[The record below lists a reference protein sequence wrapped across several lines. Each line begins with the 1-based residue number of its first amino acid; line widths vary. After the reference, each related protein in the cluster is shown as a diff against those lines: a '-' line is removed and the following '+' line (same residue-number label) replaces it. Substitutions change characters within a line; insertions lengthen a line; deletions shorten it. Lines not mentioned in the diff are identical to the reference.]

1 MLKFQRNY
9 EVIFDIGNFDKD
21 TDAIIPERRIIISY
35 PITLNFNITLG
46 VGGSANEAKL
56 QFYNLA
62 PDIRKALWLDN
73 YNIGSKVIYMIVRAG
88 YGEDMPIIFLGTL
101 QNCVSYKDGGSTE
114 WHTDLQAFEAGQLFQ
129 YGYINSTYVKGTAY
143 VDILNDALKNDSQTN
158 VGYISKDL
166 GKLDSDK
173 TFIGQTIDVFKREF
187 EGYELFVSKGEL
199 NILNDKEAIPA
210 ELPLL
215 TDSSGLLGSP
225 KRSGFFTEIEML
237 FEPKLNVGQA
247 VQLKSALLPE
257 FNQEYKI
264 ANISHSGTISAV
276 TSGSLTT
283 TLTLFLFDAPPE
295 ILSHAAPLKY
305 EAQTTTSSSGWEK
318 PVKGRIT
325 SPFGRRSKPLPNASS
340 NHQGID
346 IGAAAGTPIHAP
358 ADGVV
363 ILSKYLGGYGRT
375 VQIDHGTINGVKV
388 TSLYG
393 HMRSF
398 NVQQGQRVYKGQTV
412 LGLVGSSGNS
422 KGPHLHFEIREN
434 NRAVNPVKYI
444 GSY

>member
-9 EVIFDIGNFDKD
+9 EIIFDIGNFDRD
-21 TDAIIPERRIIISY
+21 SNDVIPERRIVINY
-35 PITLNFNITLG
+35 PITLNFSINLG

-56 QFYNLA
+56 QFYNLS

-73 YNIGSKVIYMIVRAG
+73 FNIGSKVIYMIVRAG

-101 QNCVSYKDGGSTE
+101 QNCVSYKDSGSTE
-114 WHTDLQAFEAGQLFQ
+114 WHTDIQAFEAGQLFQ
-129 YGYINSTYVKGTAY
+129 YGYINSTYIAGTAY
-143 VDILNDALKNDSQTN
+143 VDILNDALKSDSQTN

-173 TFIGQTIDVFKREF
+173 TFIGQTVDVLKREF
-187 EGYELFVSKGEL
+187 EGYELFISKGEL

-225 KRSGFFTEIEML
+225 KRSGRFTEIEML

-247 VQLKSALLPE
+247 VVLKSALMPE

-264 ANISHSGTISAV
+264 ANISHNGTISAV
-276 TSGSLTT
+276 TNGNLTT
-283 TLTLFLFDAPPE
+283 ALTLYTLDSPPE

-305 EAQTTTSSSGWEK
+305 EAQTTSTAWEK
-318 PVKGRIT
+318 PVKGKIT
-325 SPFGRRSKPLPNASS
+325 SPFGKREKPTAQASS
-340 NHQGID
+340 EHQGID
-346 IGAAAGTPIHAP
+346 IGANTGTPIYAP

-363 ILSKYLGGYGRT
+363 IMSKYYGGYGKT

-398 NVQQGQRVYKGQTV
+398 NVQSGQRVYKGQTI
-412 LGLVGSSGNS
+412 LGLVGTSGVS
-422 KGPHLHFEIREN
+422 TGPHLHFEIREN
-434 NRAVNPVKYI
+434 NRAVNPIKYI